1 MAGGGQV
8 RAIRDRIRSVGS
20 TAKVTRAMELVAA
33 SKMRRA
39 QENALRARPYAQQ
52 MISVLSQLAAHT
64 GGSGEASSAHPL
76 LESREVQSV
85 LYVHITAD
93 RGLAG
98 GLNANM
104 NRAGASLL
112 LEYQPDVER
121 VAVLPVGRKGR
132 DFFRRAGM
140 ELVADFS
147 ELGDFPAFEDVR
159 PIARII
165 MDDFLSGKVD
175 KVIIGYQR
183 FVNAA
188 VQRPTTLQI
197 LPIEPPAEVAE
208 GAEGA
213 GKSVD
218 FIIEP
223 SPEALL
229 DTLLP
234 RFVEMQVYAAV
245 LEARASEQSARMVAM
260 RQATDAANEMVNDLT
275 LAYNKARQES
285 ITAELLDLV
294 GGVAALES
302 AG

>member
-1 MAGGGQV
+1 MAGGGSV
-8 RAIRDRIRSVGS
+8 RAIRDRIRSVRS

-39 QENALRARPYAQQ
+39 QDNALRARPYAQQ
-52 MISVLSQLAAHT
+52 MIAVLSRLASGA
-64 GGSGEASSAHPL
+64 GEAENAHPL
-76 LESREVQSV
+76 LENRPVRSV

-98 GLNANM
+98 GLNGNM
-104 NRAGASLL
+104 NRAGAALL
-112 LEYQPDVER
+112 LQYQPDVER

-147 ELGDFPAFEDVR
+147 ELGDFPNFEEVR

-165 MDDFLSGKVD
+165 MEDFLSGKVD
-175 KVIIGYQR
+175 KVVIGYQR

-197 LPIEPPAEVAE
+197 LPIEPPAAAE
-208 GAEGA
+208 DAASADPAANVE
-213 GKSVD
+213 

-223 SPEALL
+223 SPAELL
-229 DTLLP
+229 NTLLP

-260 RQATDAANEMVNDLT
+260 RQATDAANEMASDLN

-302 AG
+302 AS

>member
-39 QENALRARPYAQQ
+39 QENALRARPYAEQ
-52 MISVLSQLAAHT
+52 MIAVLSRLAAYT
-64 GGSGEASSAHPL
+64 GGGADVSAAHPL
-76 LESREVQSV
+76 LQTREVKSV
-85 LYVHITAD
+85 LYVHITSD

-98 GLNANM
+98 GLNSNM

-121 VAVLPVGRKGR
+121 ISVLPVGRKGR

-175 KVIIGYQR
+175 KVVLGYQR

-188 VQRPTTLQI
+188 VQRPTTLQL
-197 LPIEPPAEVAE
+197 LPIEPPADLAE
-208 GAEGA
+208 TP
-213 GKSVD
+213 GKAVD

-260 RQATDAANEMVNDLT
+260 RQATDAANEMVDDLT

>member
-39 QENALRARPYAQQ
+39 QDNALRARPYAEQ
-52 MISVLSQLAAHT
+52 MIAVLSRIAA
-64 GGSGEASSAHPL
+64 GAGEGAQDAHPL
-76 LESREVQSV
+76 LENREVKSV

-98 GLNANM
+98 GLNGNM

-132 DFFRRAGM
+132 DFFRRSGM
-140 ELVADFS
+140 EIVADFS
-147 ELGDFPAFEDVR
+147 ELGDFPNFEDIR
-159 PIARII
+159 PISRII

-188 VQRPTTLQI
+188 IQRPTTVQI
-197 LPIEPPAEVAE
+197 LPIEPPAAAE
-208 GAEGA
+208 GADPA
-213 GKSVD
+213 ASVE

-223 SPEALL
+223 SPAALL

-234 RFVEMQVYAAV
+234 RFVEMQVYAAI

-260 RQATDAANEMVNDLT
+260 RQATDAANEMANDLT

-302 AG
+302 AS

>member
-1 MAGGGQV
+1 MAGGGNV
-8 RAIRDRIRSVGS
+8 RAIRDRIRSVRS

-39 QENALRARPYAQQ
+39 QDNALRARPYAQQ
-52 MISVLSQLAAHT
+52 MIAVLSRLA
-64 GGSGEASSAHPL
+64 SGAGEGADQAHPL
-76 LESREVQSV
+76 LENRPVQSV

-98 GLNANM
+98 GLNGNM
-104 NRAGASLL
+104 NRAGASVL

-132 DFFRRAGM
+132 DFFRRSGM
-140 ELVADFS
+140 EIVADFS
-147 ELGDFPAFEDVR
+147 ELGDFPNFEDIR

-175 KVIIGYQR
+175 KVILGYQR

-188 VQRPTTLQI
+188 VQRPTILQI
-197 LPIEPPAEVAE
+197 LPIEPPAAAE
-208 GAEGA
+208 DADPAANVE
-213 GKSVD
+213 

-223 SPEALL
+223 SPAELL
-229 DTLLP
+229 NTLLP
-234 RFVEMQVYAAV
+234 RFVEMQVYAAI

-260 RQATDAANEMVNDLT
+260 RQATDAANEMASDLN

>member
-8 RAIRDRIRSVGS
+8 RALRDRIRSVGN

-39 QENALRARPYAQQ
+39 QDNALRARPYAQQ
-52 MISVLSQLAAHT
+52 MIQVLAQLAGQAAE
-64 GGSGEASSAHPL
+64 GGAEVGHPL
-76 LESREVQSV
+76 LESREVKSV

-98 GLNANM
+98 GLNSNM

-175 KVIIGYQR
+175 KVVLGYQR

-188 VQRPTTLQI
+188 IQRPTTLPL
-197 LPIEPPAEVAE
+197 LPIEPPADL
-208 GAEGA
+208 GAEAGA
-213 GKSVD
+213 TRHVD

-260 RQATDAANEMVNDLT
+260 RQATDAANEMVEDLN

>member
-39 QENALRARPYAQQ
+39 QDNALRARPYAQQ
-52 MISVLSQLAAHT
+52 MIAVLSRLA
-64 GGSGEASSAHPL
+64 SGAGEGAEHSHRL
-76 LESREVQSV
+76 LEQREVKSV

-98 GLNANM
+98 GLNGNM

-112 LEYQPDVER
+112 LQYQPDVER

-132 DFFRRAGM
+132 DFFRRSGM
-140 ELVADFS
+140 EIVADFS
-147 ELGDFPAFEDVR
+147 ELGDFPNFEDIR

-188 VQRPTTLQI
+188 VQRPTTLQL
-197 LPIEPPAEVAE
+197 LPIEAPEAAE
-208 GAEGA
+208 GADPAANVE
-213 GKSVD
+213 

-223 SPEALL
+223 SPAALL

-234 RFVEMQVYAAV
+234 RFVEMQVYAAI

-260 RQATDAANEMVNDLT
+260 RQATDAANDMASDLT

-302 AG
+302 AS

>member
-1 MAGGGQV
+1 MAGGGNV
-8 RAIRDRIRSVGS
+8 RAIRDRIRSVQS

-39 QENALRARPYAQQ
+39 QDNALRARPYAQQ
-52 MISVLSQLAAHT
+52 MISVLSRLAA
-64 GGSGEASSAHPL
+64 GVGEGTENTHPL
-76 LESREVQSV
+76 LESREVNSV

-98 GLNANM
+98 GLNGNM

-121 VAVLPVGRKGR
+121 ISVLPVGRKGR
-132 DFFRRAGM
+132 DFFRRSGM
-140 ELVADFS
+140 DLVADFS
-147 ELGDFPAFEDVR
+147 ELGDFPNFEDVR

-188 VQRPTTLQI
+188 VQRPTTVQI
-197 LPIEPPAEVAE
+197 LPIEPPAATEADASMAKVE
-208 GAEGA
+208 
-213 GKSVD
+213 

-229 DTLLP
+229 NTLLP

-260 RQATDAANEMVNDLT
+260 RQATDAANEMASDLT

-294 GGVAALES
+294 GGVAALEAS
-302 AG
+302 

>member
-39 QENALRARPYAQQ
+39 QDNALRARPYAQQ
-52 MISVLSQLAAHT
+52 MIAVLSRLA
-64 GGSGEASSAHPL
+64 SGAGEGAEHSHPL
-76 LESREVQSV
+76 LETREVKSV

-98 GLNANM
+98 GLNGNM

-112 LEYQPDVER
+112 LQYQPDVER

-132 DFFRRAGM
+132 DFFRRSGM

-147 ELGDFPAFEDVR
+147 ELGDFPNFEDIR
-159 PIARII
+159 PISRII

-188 VQRPTTLQI
+188 VQRPTTVQI
-197 LPIEPPAEVAE
+197 LPIEPPTASAD
-208 GAEGA
+208 ADPA
-213 GKSVD
+213 ASVE

-223 SPEALL
+223 SPAALL

-234 RFVEMQVYAAV
+234 RFVEMQVYAAI

-260 RQATDAANEMVNDLT
+260 RQATDAANEMASDLT

-302 AG
+302 AS

>member
-1 MAGGGQV
+1 
-8 RAIRDRIRSVGS
+8 
-20 TAKVTRAMELVAA
+20 MELVAA

-39 QENALRARPYAQQ
+39 QDNALRARPYAQQ
-52 MISVLSQLAAHT
+52 MIAVLSQLARQS
-64 GGSGEASSAHPL
+64 GGAGDMDGAHPL
-76 LESREVQSV
+76 LQSRDVKSV
-85 LYVHITAD
+85 LYVHITSD

-98 GLNANM
+98 GLNGNM
-104 NRAGASLL
+104 NRAGAAIL

-188 VQRPTTLQI
+188 IQRPTTLQI
-197 LPIEPPAEVAE
+197 LPIEPPAAMADEAQ
-208 GAEGA
+208 AA
-213 GKSVD
+213 GSVD

-234 RFVEMQVYAAV
+234 RFVEMQVFAAI

>member
-1 MAGGGQV
+1 
-8 RAIRDRIRSVGS
+8 
-20 TAKVTRAMELVAA
+20 MELVAA

-39 QENALRARPYAQQ
+39 QDNALRARPYAQQ
-52 MISVLSQLAAHT
+52 MIAVLSRLA
-64 GGSGEASSAHPL
+64 SGAGEGAEHAHPL
-76 LESREVQSV
+76 LEQREVKSV

-98 GLNANM
+98 GLNGNM
-104 NRAGASLL
+104 NRAGASLML
-112 LEYQPDVER
+112 QYQPDVDR
-121 VAVLPVGRKGR
+121 IGVLPVGRKGR

-140 ELVADFS
+140 EIVADFS
-147 ELGDFPAFEDVR
+147 ELGDFPNFEDIR

-188 VQRPTTLQI
+188 IQRPTTLQL
-197 LPIEPPAEVAE
+197 LPIEAPEAAE
-208 GAEGA
+208 GTDAAANVE
-213 GKSVD
+213 

-223 SPEALL
+223 SPAALL

-234 RFVEMQVYAAV
+234 RFVEMQVYAAI

-260 RQATDAANEMVNDLT
+260 RQATDAANDMASDLT

-302 AG
+302 AS

>member
-1 MAGGGQV
+1 MAGGGTV

-39 QENALRARPYAQQ
+39 QDNALRARPYAEQ
-52 MISVLSQLAAHT
+52 MIAVLSRLA
-64 GGSGEASSAHPL
+64 SGAGEGADQSHPL
-76 LESREVQSV
+76 LENREVKSV

-98 GLNANM
+98 GLNGNM

-132 DFFRRAGM
+132 DFFRRSGM
-140 ELVADFS
+140 EIVADFS
-147 ELGDFPAFEDVR
+147 ELGDFPNFEDIR
-159 PIARII
+159 PISRII

-188 VQRPTTLQI
+188 IQRPTTVQI
-197 LPIEPPAEVAE
+197 LPIEPPAAAE
-208 GAEGA
+208 GADAAANVE
-213 GKSVD
+213 

-223 SPEALL
+223 SPAALL

-234 RFVEMQVYAAV
+234 RFVEMQVYAAI

-260 RQATDAANEMVNDLT
+260 RQATDAANEMANDLT

-302 AG
+302 AS

>member
-1 MAGGGQV
+1 MAGGGTV

-39 QENALRARPYAQQ
+39 QDNALRARPYAEQ
-52 MISVLSQLAAHT
+52 MIAVLSRLA
-64 GGSGEASSAHPL
+64 SGAGEGADQSHPL
-76 LESREVQSV
+76 LENREVKSV

-98 GLNANM
+98 GLNGNM

-132 DFFRRAGM
+132 DFFRRSGM
-140 ELVADFS
+140 EIVADFS
-147 ELGDFPAFEDVR
+147 ELGDFPNFEDIR
-159 PIARII
+159 PISRII

-188 VQRPTTLQI
+188 IQRPTTVQI
-197 LPIEPPAEVAE
+197 LPIEPPAAAE
-208 GAEGA
+208 GADPAANVE
-213 GKSVD
+213 

-223 SPEALL
+223 SPAALL

-234 RFVEMQVYAAV
+234 RFVEMQVFAAI

-260 RQATDAANEMVNDLT
+260 RQATDAANEMANDLT

-302 AG
+302 AS

>member
-8 RAIRDRIRSVGS
+8 RAIRDRIRSVGN

-39 QENALRARPYAQQ
+39 QDNALRARPYAQQ
-52 MISVLSQLAAHT
+52 MIAVLSQLASYT
-64 GGSGEASSAHPL
+64 QGGGDTEALHPL
-76 LESREVQSV
+76 LETRPVDSV

-98 GLNANM
+98 GLNGNM
-104 NRAGASLL
+104 NRRGASLL
-112 LEYQPDVER
+112 LEYQPTASR
-121 VAVLPVGRKGR
+121 ITVLPVGRKGR

-140 ELVADFS
+140 DLVADFS
-147 ELGDFPAFEDVR
+147 ELGDFPTFEDVR

-175 KVIIGYQR
+175 KVIVGYQR

-197 LPIEPPAEVAE
+197 LPIQPPAQVE
-208 GAEGA
+208 GEAA
-213 GKSVD
+213 TKHVD

-223 SPEALL
+223 SPLALL

-234 RFVEMQVYAAV
+234 RFVEMQLYAAV

-260 RQATDAANEMVNDLT
+260 RQATDAAKEMASDLT
-275 LAYNKARQES
+275 LAYNKARQEG
-285 ITAELLDLV
+285 ITGELLDII
-294 GGVAALES
+294 GGVAALDS
-302 AG
+302 AN

>member
-1 MAGGGQV
+1 MAGGGTV
-8 RAIRDRIRSVGS
+8 RAIRDRIRSVRS

-52 MISVLSQLAAHT
+52 MTSVLSRLASGAGDGEG
-64 GGSGEASSAHPL
+64 GGSHPL
-76 LESREVQSV
+76 LQSREVKSV
-85 LYVHITAD
+85 LYVHITSD

-98 GLNANM
+98 GLNGNM
-104 NRAGASLL
+104 NRAGAALL
-112 LEYQPDVER
+112 LQYQPDVER

-147 ELGDFPAFEDVR
+147 ELGDFPNFEDIR

-188 VQRPTTLQI
+188 IQRPTTLQI
-197 LPIEPPAEVAE
+197 LPIEPPAASEDSEATRE
-208 GAEGA
+208 
-213 GKSVD
+213 VD

-223 SPEALL
+223 SPAALL
-229 DTLLP
+229 NTLLP
-234 RFVEMQVYAAV
+234 RFVEMQVYAAI

-260 RQATDAANEMVNDLT
+260 RQATDAANEMANDLT
-275 LAYNKARQES
+275 LAFNKARQES

-302 AG
+302 AS

>member
-1 MAGGGQV
+1 MAGGGTV
-8 RAIRDRIRSVGS
+8 RGIRDRIRSVGS

-39 QENALRARPYAQQ
+39 QDNALRARPYAEQ
-52 MISVLSQLAAHT
+52 MIAVLSRLA
-64 GGSGEASSAHPL
+64 SGAGEGADQSHPL
-76 LESREVQSV
+76 LENRDVKSV

-98 GLNANM
+98 GLNGNM

-132 DFFRRAGM
+132 DFFRRSGM
-140 ELVADFS
+140 EIVADFS
-147 ELGDFPAFEDVR
+147 ELGDFPNFEDIR
-159 PIARII
+159 PISRII

-188 VQRPTTLQI
+188 VQRPTTVQI
-197 LPIEPPAEVAE
+197 LPIEPPAAAE
-208 GAEGA
+208 GADPASNVE
-213 GKSVD
+213 

-223 SPEALL
+223 SPAALL

-234 RFVEMQVYAAV
+234 RFVEMQVYAAI

-260 RQATDAANEMVNDLT
+260 RQATDAANEMANDLT

-302 AG
+302 AS

>member
-1 MAGGGQV
+1 MAGGGSV
-8 RAIRDRIRSVGS
+8 RAIRDRIRSVRS
-20 TAKVTRAMELVAA
+20 TSKVTRAMELVAA

-39 QENALRARPYAQQ
+39 QDSALRARPYAEQ
-52 MISVLSQLAAHT
+52 MVAVLSRLAA
-64 GGSGEASSAHPL
+64 GQGDAESQNAHPL
-76 LESREVQSV
+76 LASRDVKSV
-85 LYVHITAD
+85 LYVHLTAD

-98 GLNANM
+98 GLNGNM

-112 LEYQPDVER
+112 LEYQPNVDR

-132 DFFRRAGM
+132 DFFRRSGM
-140 ELVADFS
+140 EIVADFS
-147 ELGDFPAFEDVR
+147 ELGDFPNFEDVR

-175 KVIIGYQR
+175 KVVLGYQR

-188 VQRPTTLQI
+188 VQRPTMIQI
-197 LPIEPPAEVAE
+197 LPIEPPAQAE
-208 GAEGA
+208 NTALNN
-213 GKSVD
+213 VD

-223 SPEALL
+223 SPEELL
-229 DTLLP
+229 NTLLP
-234 RFVEMQVYAAV
+234 RFVEMQVFAAV

-260 RQATDAANEMVNDLT
+260 RQATDAANEMANDLT

-302 AG
+302 AS

>member
-8 RAIRDRIRSVGS
+8 RAIRDRIRSVRS

-39 QENALRARPYAQQ
+39 QDNALRARPYAQQ
-52 MISVLSQLAAHT
+52 MIAVLSRLA
-64 GGSGEASSAHPL
+64 SGAGEGAEHAHPL
-76 LESREVQSV
+76 LEQREVKSV

-98 GLNANM
+98 GLNGNM
-104 NRAGASLL
+104 NRAGASLML
-112 LEYQPDVER
+112 QYQPDVDR
-121 VAVLPVGRKGR
+121 IGVLPVGRKGR

-140 ELVADFS
+140 EIADFS
-147 ELGDFPAFEDVR
+147 ELGDFPNFEDIR

-188 VQRPTTLQI
+188 IQRPTTLQL
-197 LPIEPPAEVAE
+197 LPIEAPEAAE
-208 GAEGA
+208 GTDAAANVE
-213 GKSVD
+213 

-223 SPEALL
+223 SPAALL

-234 RFVEMQVYAAV
+234 RFVEMQVYAAI

-260 RQATDAANEMVNDLT
+260 RQATDAANDMASDLT

-302 AG
+302 AS

>member
-8 RAIRDRIRSVGS
+8 RAIRDRIRSVAS

-39 QENALRARPYAQQ
+39 QENALRARPYAEQ
-52 MISVLSQLAAHT
+52 MVSVLSRLAGYTA
-64 GGSGEASSAHPL
+64 GAGADASSAHPL
-76 LESREVQSV
+76 LQNREVRSV

-98 GLNANM
+98 GLNSNM

-121 VAVLPVGRKGR
+121 VSVLPVGRKGR

-147 ELGDFPAFEDVR
+147 ELGDFPTFEDVR

-197 LPIEPPAEVAE
+197 LPIEPPAEMAE
-208 GAEGA
+208 AAA
-213 GKSVD
+213 GKAVD

-285 ITAELLDLV
+285 ITSELLDLV

>member
-39 QENALRARPYAQQ
+39 QENALRARPYAEQ
-52 MISVLSQLAAHT
+52 MIAVLSQLARQT
-64 GGSGEASSAHPL
+64 GGVDAAASHPL
-76 LESREVQSV
+76 LESRDVQSV
-85 LYVHITAD
+85 LYVHITSD

-98 GLNANM
+98 GLNGNM
-104 NRAGASLL
+104 NRMGASLL
-112 LEYQPDVER
+112 LEYQPNVEK
-121 VAVLPVGRKGR
+121 VAVLPVGKKGR

-147 ELGDFPAFEDVR
+147 ELGDFPSFEDVR

-175 KVIIGYQR
+175 KVVVGYQR
-183 FVNAA
+183 FVNPA
-188 VQRPTTLQI
+188 VQRPTALQI

-208 GAEGA
+208 AVDSGG
-213 GKSVD
+213 GVD

-223 SPEALL
+223 SPEELL
-229 DTLLP
+229 STLLP
-234 RFVEMQVYAAV
+234 RFVEMQVFAAI

-260 RQATDAANEMVNDLT
+260 RQATDAAKDMVNDLT

-294 GGVAALES
+294 GGVAALEDAS
-302 AG
+302 

>member
-1 MAGGGQV
+1 MAGGGSV
-8 RAIRDRIRSVGS
+8 RAIRDRIRSVRS

-39 QENALRARPYAQQ
+39 QDNALRSRPYAQQ
-52 MISVLSQLAAHT
+52 MISVLSRLAA
-64 GGSGEASSAHPL
+64 GAGEGASDAHPL
-76 LESREVQSV
+76 LQSREVKSV

-98 GLNANM
+98 GLNGNM

-112 LEYQPDVER
+112 LQYQPDVER

-132 DFFRRAGM
+132 DFFRRSGM
-140 ELVADFS
+140 EIVADFS
-147 ELGDFPAFEDVR
+147 ELGDFPNFEDIR

-188 VQRPTTLQI
+188 VQRPTTVQL
-197 LPIEPPAEVAE
+197 LPIEPPAAAE
-208 GAEGA
+208 ADESM
-213 GKSVD
+213 KNVE

-229 DTLLP
+229 NTLLP

-260 RQATDAANEMVNDLT
+260 RQATDAANEMAADLT

-302 AG
+302 AS

>member
-39 QENALRARPYAQQ
+39 QDNALRARPYAQQ
-52 MISVLSQLAAHT
+52 MIAVLSRLA
-64 GGSGEASSAHPL
+64 SGAGEGAEHSHPL
-76 LESREVQSV
+76 LESRDVKSV

-98 GLNANM
+98 GLNGNM

-112 LEYQPDVER
+112 LQYQPDVER
-121 VAVLPVGRKGR
+121 IAVLPVGRKGR
-132 DFFRRAGM
+132 DFFRRSGM
-140 ELVADFS
+140 EIVADFS
-147 ELGDFPAFEDVR
+147 ELGDFPNFEDIR
-159 PIARII
+159 PISRII

-175 KVIIGYQR
+175 KVVIGYQR

-188 VQRPTTLQI
+188 VQRPTTVQI
-197 LPIEPPAEVAE
+197 LPIEPPTATADADPLANVE
-208 GAEGA
+208 
-213 GKSVD
+213 

-223 SPEALL
+223 SPAALL

-234 RFVEMQVYAAV
+234 RFVEMQVYAAI

-260 RQATDAANEMVNDLT
+260 RQATDAANEMASDLT

-302 AG
+302 AS